1 MWRGGALRGFP
12 DPNPESRVLTMVLH
26 ARCGASVYIISLKEH
41 SIAVSVDGS
50 LVVSW
55 DRGGRLYSV
64 WDDGLTWRRGL
75 SGTMIE
81 KRRAG
86 EERER
91 AVLEGAAADLVVNRA
106 AGVART
112 ALERMIGGSWRW
124 TSAVDQ
130 VVAQEARALFSLA
143 SRFDAAAARADAERF
158 ALVFGRVGILPPD
171 QYLSLV
177 VQATEGCSFNTCTFC
192 DLYHE
197 GYRVKT
203 PEEFR
208 EHVGGVLNY
217 LGASA
222 SLRSRGIFLGAANA
236 LAVPMARLLPIFETL
251 LDELDAARRGV
262 CAFVDGFTGV
272 RKTAA
277 EYRLLSHLGLRRV
290 YVGLESGHD
299 PLLSFVRKPGGA
311 TEAIETV
318 RAIKTAGVH
327 VGVIVMTGLGGRQY
341 GDGHERDTAAAI
353 NAMGLGEGDLVY
365 FSDLVEVP
373 STSYP
378 VLAADA
384 RLEPLSRGERLQQQ
398 GRIRAGLSFAAAPP
412 QFATYDI
419 REFTY

>member
-1 MWRGGALRGFP
+1 
-12 DPNPESRVLTMVLH
+12 MVLH
-26 ARCGASVYIISLKEH
+26 ARHGTSAYIISLKPH

-55 DRGGRLYSV
+55 DRGGRLYSMF
-64 WDDGLTWRRGL
+64 DDGVTWRRGL
-75 SGTMIE
+75 SGQVIE

-86 EERER
+86 GERER
-91 AVLEGAAADLVVNRA
+91 VLLAADAADRVVESA
-106 AGVART
+106 AGVAR
-112 ALERMIGGSWRW
+112 AAAERMTGAAWRW
-124 TSAVDQ
+124 TSAIDQ
-130 VVAQEARALFSLA
+130 VVAQEVRALLA
-143 SRFDAAAARADAERF
+143 LAARFDAAAARADAARF
-158 ALVFGRVGILPPD
+158 GLVFGHVGILPPD

-177 VQATEGCSFNTCTFC
+177 VQATEGCAFNTCTFC

-197 GYRVKT
+197 GYRVRT

-208 EHVGGVLNY
+208 QHVSGVLNY

-251 LDELDAARRGV
+251 LEELDAARRGV
-262 CAFVDGFTGV
+262 CAFVDGFTGA
-272 RKTAA
+272 RKTAS

-299 PLLSFVRKPGGA
+299 PLLAFVRKPGTAADA
-311 TEAIETV
+311 TETV
-318 RAIKTAGVH
+318 RAIRSAGVQ
-327 VGVIVMTGLGGRQY
+327 VGVIVMIGLGGERFAE
-341 GDGHERDTAAAI
+341 GHERETIAAI

-384 RLEPLSRGERLQQQ
+384 QLRPLTRD
-398 GRIRAGLSFAAAPP
+398 GRRRQEAAIRAGLRFAAAPP
-412 QFATYDI
+412 QFAAYDI

>member
-1 MWRGGALRGFP
+1 
-12 DPNPESRVLTMVLH
+12 MVLH
-26 ARCGASVYIISLKEH
+26 AFSGSTPFIISLKPH
-41 SIAVSVDGS
+41 SIAMSVDGTR
-50 LVVSW
+50 VVSW

-64 WDDGLTWRRGL
+64 YDDGVTWRRGL
-75 SGTMIE
+75 SGQVIE
-81 KRRAG
+81 KRRVG

-91 AVLEGAAADLVVNRA
+91 VRLSDDDAGRVVDSAAD
-106 AGVART
+106 VARAT
-112 ALERMIGGSWRW
+112 LERMRGASWRW
-124 TSAVDQ
+124 TSPVDQ
-130 VVAQEARALFSLA
+130 VVAQESRALLALA
-143 SRFDAAAARADAERF
+143 SRFDGAAARADADRF
-158 ALVFGRVGILPPD
+158 HLVFGRVGILPPD

-177 VQATEGCSFNTCTFC
+177 VQATEGCSFNSCTFC
-192 DLYHE
+192 DLHHE

-208 EHVGGVLNY
+208 QHVTGVLGY

-236 LAVPMARLLPIFETL
+236 LAAPMARLLPIFEIL

-262 CAFVDGFTGV
+262 FAFVDGFTGS

-290 YVGLESGHD
+290 YVGLESGYD
-299 PLLSFVRKPGGA
+299 PLLAFVRKPGTA
-311 TEAIETV
+311 ADAIEAV
-318 RAIKTAGVH
+318 RAIKAAGVQA
-327 VGVIVMTGLGGRQY
+327 GVIVMTGLGGERFA
-341 GDGHERDTAAAI
+341 DGHERETVAAI
-353 NAMGLGEGDLVY
+353 GAMGLGEGDLLY

-384 RLEPLSRGERLQQQ
+384 RIRPLTREERRQQHT
-398 GRIRAGLSFAAAPP
+398 RMRAGLRFAAAPP

>member
-1 MWRGGALRGFP
+1 
-12 DPNPESRVLTMVLH
+12 MVLH
-26 ARCGASVYIISLKEH
+26 ALSGTTPYIVSLKPH

-64 WDDGLTWRRGL
+64 YDDGATWRRGL
-75 SGTMIE
+75 SGQVIE
-81 KRRAG
+81 KRRDG
-86 EERER
+86 EERTR
-91 AVLEGAAADLVVNRA
+91 VLLAGDAADRVVDAA

-112 ALERMIGGSWRW
+112 TLERMSGGSWRW

-130 VVAQEARALFSLA
+130 VVAQEARALLALA
-143 SRFDAAAARADAERF
+143 SRFDAGAARADASRF
-158 ALVFGRVGILPPD
+158 GLVFGRVGILPPD

-208 EHVGGVLNY
+208 QHVAGVLSY

-236 LAVPMARLLPIFETL
+236 LAVPMARLMPIFETL
-251 LDELDAARRGV
+251 LEDLDAARRGV
-262 CAFVDGFTGV
+262 CAFVDGFTGA
-272 RKTAA
+272 RKTMA

-299 PLLSFVRKPGGA
+299 PLLAFVRKPGSAADA
-311 TEAIETV
+311 TETV
-318 RAIKTAGVH
+318 RTIKSAGVH
-327 VGVIVMTGLGGRQY
+327 VGVIVMIGLGGRQFAE
-341 GDGHERDTAAAI
+341 GHERDTVAAV

-378 VLAADA
+378 VLASGAQ
-384 RLEPLSRGERLQQQ
+384 LEPLTGDERREQR
-398 GRIRAGLSFAAAPP
+398 GRIRARLRFAAAPP
-412 QFATYDI
+412 QFSTYDI

>member
-1 MWRGGALRGFP
+1 
-12 DPNPESRVLTMVLH
+12 MVLH
-26 ARCGASVYIISLKEH
+26 ARHGTTAYIVSLKAH

-64 WDDGLTWRRGL
+64 YDGGVTWRRGL
-75 SGTMIE
+75 SGQVIE

-86 EERER
+86 DERNR
-91 AVLEGAAADLVVNRA
+91 VLLSGDDADRVVDSAARA
-106 AGVART
+106 ART
-112 ALERMIGGSWRW
+112 TLEHMNAAPWRW
-124 TSAVDQ
+124 TSPVDR
-130 VVAQEARALFSLA
+130 VVAQEARALLALA
-143 SRFDAAAARADAERF
+143 SGFDAAAARADARRF
-158 ALVFGRVGILPPD
+158 GLVFGRVGILPPD

-192 DLYHE
+192 DLYRD

-203 PEEFR
+203 VEEFR
-208 EHVGGVLNY
+208 QHVAGVLTY

-251 LDELDAARRGV
+251 LEDLDAARRGV
-262 CAFVDGFTGV
+262 CAFVDGFTGA
-272 RKTAA
+272 RKTMA

-290 YVGLESGHD
+290 YIGLESGHD
-299 PLLSFVRKPGGA
+299 PLLAFVRKPGTGA
-311 TEAIETV
+311 DAAETV
-318 RAIKTAGVH
+318 RTIKAAGVH
-327 VGVIVMTGLGGRQY
+327 VGVIVMTGLGGRQFAE
-341 GDGHERDTAAAI
+341 GHERDTVAVI
-353 NAMGLGEGDLVY
+353 NAMRLGEGDLLY

-373 STSYP
+373 TTSYP
-378 VLAADA
+378 ARAADA
-384 RLEPLSRGERLQQQ
+384 KLGSLTGQERTAQRD
-398 GRIRAGLSFAAAPP
+398 RIRAGLRFAAAPP